1 MVLAT
6 RGLRG
11 ITAPTLVVVGADDR
25 ATPPE
30 HARRIASSIP
40 GAQLRIV
47 PDCGHS
53 SSLEQP
59 GVISDLLTEFPS
71 EVDKAGTR
79 HAHRGGNA
87 VALVPGGCGRTPSAV
102 ARHLHAGRQPRST
115 RAAVLL
121 RHATVARVLR
131 HSSPT

>member
-1 MVLAT
+1 MGHRGLGNLGIGVCNGASDS
-6 RGLRG
+6 GLRG

-71 EVDKAGTR
+71 EVDKAGSGT
-79 HAHRGGNA
+79 H
-87 VALVPGGCGRTPSAV
+87 T
-102 ARHLHAGRQPRST
+102 
-115 RAAVLL
+115 AA
-121 RHATVARVLR
+121 AM
-131 HSSPT
+131 P